1 MYFGV
6 AYYPEHWPEE
16 RWEVDA
22 QLMRAA
28 GINGVRMGEFAWS
41 KIEPREGEYHFDW
54 LDRAIALLRKYGIQ
68 TMLCTCSRT
77 PPPWVFRKNPEIR
90 NTRVDGRQAN
100 YGYRYTVCLNNPTF
114 VELSQRIDQ
123 AVIQHF
129 AGNPDVI
136 AWHIDNEIGS
146 GNTCYCE
153 ICHQKFITYLREK
166 YGSVENLNTCWGMHF
181 WSFAFSDF
189 EEVPLPTGVPFASP
203 SLALEYARFQS
214 KVNVQFA
221 MWRYKLMKQLHPT
234 AWVTT
239 NFQTT
244 NAMHT
249 DLYALGQATDI
260 YGTNFY
266 PLYGPEFAL
275 DYCRGN
281 RGELII
287 LEQESGQPHWSAA
300 VKPGWLRMWTYRSI
314 AHGACGINYF
324 QWRTCRWG
332 QEEYWHGVLPHSGR
346 TGRRYR
352 EIAQT
357 GEELNRIG
365 SLIEETRP
373 EAQAA
378 IVMSYESRWALQAV
392 SSSDVLSPVF
402 SLEAMNVHEEAKAY
416 HTALMDMNIT
426 TDALDP
432 RLDLSRYRLVIAPR
446 LYCVDTIVAENLL
459 KFVEAGGVL
468 CLTPR
473 SGVVDEYN
481 VIVNQPAPGLLSQAA
496 GVEIDEYGALEAP
509 ARLRG
514 IPLGL
519 EGLTEGITWADEIIP
534 TSAQVLAVYDQGW
547 LKGKPAITLH
557 SHGKGSVVYVGT
569 LLRGTSLQALL
580 AWLCQEAGVKAVLQ
594 TPSGVRAYE
603 RRSAAHRLVFLLNF
617 GEQEQVVQLDEPW
630 EDIFTGKQISQVDL
644 ALAGVAI
651 IRRRRS

>member
-1 MYFGV
+1 MFFGA

-16 RWEVDA
+16 RWEIDA
-22 QLMRAA
+22 RLMQAA

-41 KIEPREGEYHFDW
+41 KFEPQEGEYHFEW
-54 LDRAIALLRKYGIQ
+54 LDQTIALLGSYGIQ
-68 TMLCTCSRT
+68 TMMCTCSRT
-77 PPPWVFRKNPEIR
+77 PPPWVFHKHPEIR
-90 NTRVDGRQAN
+90 NTWADGHQAN

-114 VELSQRIDQ
+114 MELSQRIDR
-123 AVIQHF
+123 AVIEHF
-129 AGNPDVI
+129 AANPNVI

-153 ICHQKFITYLREK
+153 ICHQKFIAHLREK
-166 YGSVENLNTCWGMHF
+166 YGSIENLNNCWGMHF
-181 WSFAFSDF
+181 WSSAFSGF
-189 EEVPLPTGVPFASP
+189 AEVPLPTRVPFASP

-214 KVNVQFA
+214 KVNAQFA
-221 MWRYKLMKQLHPT
+221 MWRYLLMKQLHPS

-244 NAMHT
+244 NAIHT
-249 DLYALGQATDI
+249 DLYELGQATDI

-266 PLYGPEFAL
+266 PLYAPEFAL
-275 DYCRGN
+275 DYCRGD

-300 VKPGWLRMWTYRSI
+300 VKPGWLRLWTYRSI

-346 TGRRYR
+346 PGRRYR
-352 EIAQT
+352 EIQQT
-357 GEELNRIG
+357 GEELKHIG

-378 IVMSYESRWALQAV
+378 IVMSYASRWALQSV
-392 SSSDVLSPVF
+392 SSSEVLPPVF
-402 SLEAMNVHEEAKAY
+402 NLDAMNVHEEAKAY
-416 HTALMDMNIT
+416 HTALMDLNIT

-446 LYCVDTIVAENLL
+446 LYCMDTKVAENLL
-459 KFVEAGGVL
+459 NFVESGGIL

-509 ARLRG
+509 VRIRAVQA
-514 IPLGL
+514 GL
-519 EGLTEGITWADEIIP
+519 EGVTEGVTWADEIIP
-534 TSAQVLAVYDQGW
+534 VSARVLATFDQGW
-547 LKGKPAITLH
+547 LKGMPAITIH
-557 SHGKGSVVYVGT
+557 AYGKGKVVYVGT
-569 LLRGTSLQALL
+569 LLRSTSLQALL
-580 AWLCQEAGVKAVLQ
+580 AWLCLDVGVEAVLQ
-594 TPSGVRAYE
+594 TPPGVRAYE

-617 GEQEQVVQLDEPW
+617 SEQAQVVPLDEPW
-630 EDIFTGKQISQVDL
+630 EDGFTGKQVEQVSL
-644 ALAGVAI
+644 ELAGVAI
-651 IRRRRS
+651 IRHNR